1 LKGIDSSL
9 LLRYILEDDPVWTK
23 AATNFIDEKCTFEDP
38 AFVNLVVLVEVIW
51 SLRRQKNY
59 SKDTVV
65 AVIRNMLNS
74 QSLVLD
80 KEAVVADALGKFEA
94 GSAGFSDCLIACLNE
109 HAQAIPTYSL
119 DKHAIKIG
127 VFAPI
132 DR

>member
-1 LKGIDSSL
+1 LKGIDSSV
-9 LLRYILEDDPVWTK
+9 LLRYILEDDPVWNKSATK
-23 AATNFIDEKCTFEDP
+23 FIDEKCTFKDP

-59 SKDTVV
+59 SKDTIV

-80 KEAVVADALGKFEA
+80 KEAVVAEALDKFES
-94 GSAGFSDCLIACLNE
+94 GSIGFSDCLIACLNE
-109 HAQAIPTYSL
+109 HAEAKPTYSL
-119 DKHAIKIG
+119 DKHAIKMG